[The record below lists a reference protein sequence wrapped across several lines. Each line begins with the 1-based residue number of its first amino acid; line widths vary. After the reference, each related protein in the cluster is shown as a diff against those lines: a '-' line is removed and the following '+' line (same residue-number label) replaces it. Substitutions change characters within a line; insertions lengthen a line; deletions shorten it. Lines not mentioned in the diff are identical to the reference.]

1 MSIKNRLAET
11 IVAIA
16 TGSCSGGVAIIRVSG
31 GDSLKIM
38 KRVFFNKKFLKR
50 DFIPKPNYF
59 YYGKIQ
65 DDNIILDEA
74 MAVYFKAPKSFTG
87 EDIVEFHVH
96 GGFINTNKIL
106 KLIIKHGAVQAER
119 GEFTER
125 AFLNGK
131 IDLVQAE
138 SILDLIEARSD
149 TAHLEAVSQL
159 RGELSELLNGIKKE
173 LFDIITVTT
182 ATIDFP
188 EEDYDFMEDYKI
200 KEKVANLLKK
210 LKKLSDSYYEGK
222 LISKGATV
230 TIVGAPNAG
239 KSSLMNS
246 LLRIDRALVTDIPGT
261 TRDYLEGDLIIN
273 DIPIT
278 LVDTAGIRESEDIIE
293 KIGVQKVY
301 SKIKEADLIIFLYD
315 ENGFTDDIKKLYDE
329 FGDKNHILV
338 QNKNDKGVYEFMK
351 PDLKISVKESFN
363 VDKLKS
369 LIFQKLSSGVL
380 NSEMLLITNER
391 HKKHIDSAYE
401 NLNNAFISINEQL
414 PLEFVAQDLKRAFDE
429 VGAILGDVTPDDIL
443 GNIFQNFCIGK

>member
-1 MSIKNRLAET
+1 MKKLTYGMLVLLLGIGFSGCASNNHENLYSSVYYPNIIKN
-11 IVAIA
+11 
-16 TGSCSGGVAIIRVSG
+16 
-31 GDSLKIM
+31 
-38 KRVFFNKKFLKR
+38 N
-50 DFIPKPNYF
+50 
-59 YYGKIQ
+59 
-65 DDNIILDEA
+65 
-74 MAVYFKAPKSFTG
+74 
-87 EDIVEFHVH
+87 
-96 GGFINTNKIL
+96 
-106 KLIIKHGAVQAER
+106 
-119 GEFTER
+119 
-125 AFLNGK
+125 
-131 IDLVQAE
+131 
-138 SILDLIEARSD
+138 
-149 TAHLEAVSQL
+149 
-159 RGELSELLNGIKKE
+159 
-173 LFDIITVTT
+173 
-182 ATIDFP
+182 
-188 EEDYDFMEDYKI
+188 
-200 KEKVANLLKK
+200 KEKSVYQMNKPSDKIVIIFTPGSGHNFKPTPCTPEKLNSKYGIPNVLYDLTTKK
-210 LKKLSDSYYEGK
+210 
-222 LISKGATV
+222 I
-230 TIVGAPNAG
+230 N
-239 KSSLMNS
+239 
-246 LLRIDRALVTDIPGT
+246 IPGT

-301 SKIKEADLIIFLYD
+301 SKIKEDDLIIFLYD

-338 QNKNDKGVYEFMK
+338 QNKNDKGVYEFMQ